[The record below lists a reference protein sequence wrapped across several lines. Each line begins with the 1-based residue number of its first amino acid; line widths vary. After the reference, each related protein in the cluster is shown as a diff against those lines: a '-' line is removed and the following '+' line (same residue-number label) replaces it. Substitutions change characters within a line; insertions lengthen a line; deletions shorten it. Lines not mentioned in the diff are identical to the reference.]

1 MDKKKIVLLL
11 SALVIAALTAF
22 MARTM
27 FGSAAAPQAKAVAPP
42 VPTGPEVLVATRA
55 LPMGTIIT
63 ADALRFQPWPKE
75 LIDQAY
81 FTREGKAETGVMPSA
96 GKIVGAAVPEEQA
109 SPEELI
115 GTVVR
120 NPITAGQPITK
131 SSLVSPGDR
140 GFLAAALSPGMRAIS
155 IPVSAKTAVAGFIF
169 PGDRV
174 DVFLTQRV
182 ASDFGPAMKVSETIL
197 RNVRVL
203 ATDKQA
209 SPTVTKDGK
218 TVVKKYKLITLEATP
233 RMAEQLTV
241 AQSLGSISLSLRAL
255 ADNAAELE
263 KALASG
269 SVTIPEGASPEE
281 ERRILNSINE
291 RPILGS
297 ATYSTGGDV
306 SRFQRKSIARIP
318 TTAVQEAVRNVRD
331 AGEVAKASREVQKIY
346 AGPIVKVSR
355 AGLVTDVEL
364 DRR

>member
-22 MARTM
+22 MARSM
-27 FGSAAAPQAKAVAPP
+27 FGAAPTPQAKAVAPP
-42 VPTGPEVLVATRA
+42 VPTGPQVLVATRA

-81 FTREGKAETGVMPSA
+81 FLKTGEAEKSVLPSA
-96 GKIVGAAVPEEQA
+96 AKIVGNAIPAEQA

-131 SSLVSPGDR
+131 TALVAPGDR

-182 ASDFGPAMKVSETIL
+182 AADYGPAMKVSETIL

-203 ATDKQA
+203 ATDKRS
-209 SPTVTKDGK
+209 SPSVTKQGK
-218 TVVKKYKLITLEATP
+218 TVVTKYKLITLEATP

-263 KALASG
+263 QALASG
-269 SVTIPEGASPEE
+269 SVKIPEGATPDEE
-281 ERRILNSINE
+281 ARILNSITE
-291 RPILGS
+291 RPKMGS
-297 ATYSTGGDV
+297 ATFSTGGDV
-306 SRFQRKSIARIP
+306 SRFQRKSIPRIP
-318 TTAVQEAVRNVRD
+318 TNAVNDAVRSQRI
-331 AGEVAKASREVQKIY
+331 AREVEK
-346 AGPIVKVSR
+346 AVKGPVVKVSR
-355 AGLVTDVEL
+355 AGSVSEVQL

>member
-22 MARTM
+22 MARSM
-27 FGSAAAPQAKAVAPP
+27 FGAAPTPQAKAVAPP
-42 VPTGPEVLVATRA
+42 VPKGPEVLVATRA

-63 ADALRFQPWPKE
+63 AEALRFQPWPKE

-81 FTREGKAETGVMPSA
+81 FVKTGGTEEAGALPSA
-96 GKIVGAAVPEEQA
+96 SKIVGKAIPPEQA

-131 SSLVSPGDR
+131 TSLVAPGDR

-174 DVFLTQRV
+174 DIFLTQKV
-182 ASDFGPAMKVSETIL
+182 SADYGPSMKVSETIL

-203 ATDKQA
+203 ATDKRS
-209 SPTVTKDGK
+209 SPSVTKAGK
-218 TVVKKYKLITLEATP
+218 TVVTKYKLVTLETTP

-255 ADNAAELE
+255 ADNASELE
-263 KALASG
+263 NALASG
-269 SVTIPEGASPEE
+269 SVTIPKGATPEE
-281 ERRILNSINE
+281 ESRILAEVNE
-291 RPILGS
+291 RPIGGS
-297 ATYSTGGDV
+297 ATFSTGGDV
-306 SRFQRKSIARIP
+306 SRFQRKSVPRIP
-318 TTAVQEAVRNVRD
+318 TNAVQDAVRSVRI
-331 AGEVAKASREVQKIY
+331 AREVEKAVKGPVVKI
-346 AGPIVKVSR
+346 SR
-355 AGLVTDVEL
+355 AGSVSEVQL

>member
-1 MDKKKIVLLL
+1 MDKKKIILLL

-22 MARTM
+22 MARSM
-27 FGSAAAPQAKAVAPP
+27 FGAAPAPQAKAVAPP
-42 VPTGPEVLVATRA
+42 VPTGPEVLVATKA
-55 LPMGTIIT
+55 LPLGTIIT

-75 LIDQAY
+75 LIDDAY
-81 FTREGKAETGVMPSA
+81 FTQPGKGDTGIVPSA
-96 GKIVGAAVPEEQA
+96 GKIAGKAVPVQA
-109 SPEELI
+109 TSPEELI

-131 SSLVSPGDR
+131 SALVAPGDR

-182 ASDFGPAMKVSETIL
+182 NADYGAPMKVSETIL

-203 ATDKQA
+203 ATDTRS
-209 SPTVTKDGK
+209 SPTITKQGK
-218 TVVKKYKLITLEATP
+218 TVVSKYKLVTLEATP

-241 AQSLGSISLSLRAL
+241 AQSLGAISLSLRAL

-263 KALASG
+263 QALASG
-269 SVTIPEGASPEE
+269 SIKIPEDATPDEE
-281 ERRILNSINE
+281 ARILKSVNE
-291 RPILGS
+291 RPLMGS
-297 ATYSTGGDV
+297 ATFSTGGDV
-306 SRFQRKSIARIP
+306 SRFQRKSVPRIP
-318 TTAVQEAVRNVRD
+318 TNAVQDAVRTVRI
-331 AGEVAKASREVQKIY
+331 AREVEK
-346 AGPIVKVSR
+346 AAKGPVVKVSR
-355 AGLVTDVEL
+355 AGNVSEVQL

>member
-22 MARTM
+22 VARSM
-27 FGSAAAPQAKAVAPP
+27 FGAAPTPQAKAVAPP
-42 VPTGPEVLVATRA
+42 VPAGPEVLVATRA

-63 ADALRFQPWPKE
+63 AEALRFQPWPKE

-81 FTREGKAETGVMPSA
+81 FVRTGGSKEEGALPSA
-96 GKIVGAAVPEEQA
+96 SKIVGKAVPVEEA

-120 NPITAGQPITK
+120 NPITAGQPISKTA
-131 SSLVSPGDR
+131 LVAPGDR

-155 IPVSAKTAVAGFIF
+155 IPVSAKTSVAGFIF

-174 DVFLTQRV
+174 DVFLTQKV
-182 ASDFGPAMKVSETIL
+182 AADYGPAMKVSETIL

-203 ATDKQA
+203 ATDKRSSA
-209 SPTVTKDGK
+209 SVNKAGK
-218 TVVKKYKLITLEATP
+218 TVVSNYKLVTLEATP

-263 KALASG
+263 RALASG

-281 ERRILNSINE
+281 ESRILKEVNE
-291 RPILGS
+291 RPVMGS
-297 ATYSTGGDV
+297 ATFSTGGDV
-306 SRFQRKSIARIP
+306 SRFQRKSVPRIP
-318 TTAVQEAVRNVRD
+318 TNAVQDAVRTVRI
-331 AGEVAKASREVQKIY
+331 AREVEKAAKGPVVKI
-346 AGPIVKVSR
+346 SR
-355 AGLVTDVEL
+355 AGSVSEVQL

>member
-22 MARTM
+22 MARSM
-27 FGSAAAPQAKAVAPP
+27 FGAAPTPQAKAVAPP

-63 ADALRFQPWPKE
+63 AEALRFQPWPKE

-81 FTREGKAETGVMPSA
+81 FTRMGKEEAGVLPAA
-96 GKIVGAAVPEEQA
+96 GKIVGKAVPVEQA

-131 SSLVSPGDR
+131 TSLVAPGDR

-174 DVFLTQRV
+174 DVFLTQKV
-182 ASDFGPAMKVSETIL
+182 AADYGAAMKVSETIL

-203 ATDKQA
+203 ATDKRS
-209 SPTVTKDGK
+209 SPVVTKQGK
-218 TVVKKYKLITLEATP
+218 TVVSKYKLITLEATP

-263 KALASG
+263 QALASG
-269 SVTIPEGASPEE
+269 SIKIPEGATPEE
-281 ERRILNSINE
+281 EAKILNSVNE
-291 RPILGS
+291 RPLMGS
-297 ATYSTGGDV
+297 ATFSTGGDV
-306 SRFQRKSIARIP
+306 SRFQRKSVPRIP
-318 TTAVQEAVRNVRD
+318 TNAVQDAVRSVRI
-331 AGEVAKASREVQKIY
+331 AREVEK
-346 AGPIVKVSR
+346 AAKGPVVKVSR
-355 AGLVTDVEL
+355 AGSVSEVQL

>member
-1 MDKKKIVLLL
+1 MDKKKIILLL

-22 MARTM
+22 MARSM
-27 FGSAAAPQAKAVAPP
+27 FGAAPTPQAKAVAPP

-55 LPMGTIIT
+55 LPLGTIIT

-75 LIDQAY
+75 LIYQAY
-81 FTREGKAETGVMPSA
+81 FTQQGKAEGGILPSA
-96 GKIVGAAVPEEQA
+96 GEIVGKAAPEVQT

-120 NPITAGQPITK
+120 NPITAGQPITR

-182 ASDFGPAMKVSETIL
+182 AADYGPEMKVSETIL

-203 ATDKQA
+203 ATDTRS
-209 SPTVTKDGK
+209 SPTVNKEGK
-218 TVVKKYKLITLEATP
+218 TVVSKYKLVTLEATP

-263 KALASG
+263 QALASG
-269 SVTIPEGASPEE
+269 SIKIPEGATPEE
-281 ERRILNSINE
+281 EARILNSVNE
-291 RPILGS
+291 RPISGS
-297 ATYSTGGDV
+297 ATFSTGGDV
-306 SRFQRKSIARIP
+306 SRFQRKSIPRIP
-318 TTAVQEAVRNVRD
+318 TNAVQDAVRTVRI
-331 AGEVAKASREVQKIY
+331 AREVEK
-346 AGPIVKVSR
+346 AAKGPVVKVSR
-355 AGLVTDVEL
+355 AGSVSEIQL

>member
-1 MDKKKIVLLL
+1 MDKKKIILLL

-22 MARTM
+22 MARSM
-27 FGSAAAPQAKAVAPP
+27 FGAAPTPQAKAVAPP

-55 LPMGTIIT
+55 LPLGTIIT

-75 LIDQAY
+75 LVDQAY
-81 FTREGKAETGVMPSA
+81 FTRTGKAETGVLPAA
-96 GKIVGAAVPEEQA
+96 GKLVGKAVPVEEA

-131 SSLVSPGDR
+131 SSLVAPGDR

-182 ASDFGPAMKVSETIL
+182 AADYGVAMKVSETIL

-203 ATDKQA
+203 ATDTRS
-209 SPTVTKDGK
+209 SPTVTKLGK
-218 TVVKKYKLITLEATP
+218 TVVKKYKLVTLEATP

-263 KALASG
+263 QALASG
-269 SVTIPEGASPEE
+269 SIKIPEGATPEE
-281 ERRILNSINE
+281 EARILNSVNE
-291 RPILGS
+291 RPIMGS
-297 ATYSTGGDV
+297 ATFSTGGDV
-306 SRFQRKSIARIP
+306 SRFQRKSIPRIP
-318 TTAVQEAVRNVRD
+318 TNAVQDAVRSVRI
-331 AGEVAKASREVQKIY
+331 AREVEK
-346 AGPIVKVSR
+346 AAKGPVVKVSR
-355 AGLVTDVEL
+355 AGSVSEVQL